1 MEALVV
7 QEQLQHNPPVDQM
20 VEQVLQQEQNLLQQQ
35 HQQDQEVFLV
45 ELQAVVDQVPIMELQ
60 EVLVQEM
67 QVLVMV
73 VLEQQIVVQVVV
85 DQELMVHRVMVGTVD
100 QVW

>member
-1 MEALVV
+1 MEVLVV
-7 QEQLQHNPPVDQM
+7 QEQLQHNRPVDQM

-45 ELQAVVDQVPIMELQ
+45 ELQAVVEEVPILELQ

-73 VLEQQIVVQVVV
+73 VLEQQTVVQVVV
-85 DQELMVHRVMVGTVD
+85 DQELMVHRVMVEMVD

>member
-1 MEALVV
+1 MEVLVV
-7 QEQLQHNPPVDQM
+7 QEQLQHNRPVDQM
-20 VEQVLQQEQNLLQQQ
+20 VGPVLQQEQNLLQQQ
-35 HQQDQEVFLV
+35 HQQDQEVSLV
-45 ELQAVVDQVPIMELQ
+45 ELQAVVEEVPILELQ

-73 VLEQQIVVQVVV
+73 VLEQQTVVQVVV
-85 DQELMVHRVMVGTVD
+85 DQELMVHRVMVETVD

>member
-1 MEALVV
+1 MLVV
-7 QEQLQHNPPVDQM
+7 QEQLQHNRPVDQM

-45 ELQAVVDQVPIMELQ
+45 ELQAVVEEVPILELQ

-73 VLEQQIVVQVVV
+73 VLEQQTVVQVVV
-85 DQELMVHRVMVGTVD
+85 DQELMVHRVMVETVD

>member
-1 MEALVV
+1 MEVLVV
-7 QEQLQHNPPVDQM
+7 QEQLQHNRPVDQM

-45 ELQAVVDQVPIMELQ
+45 ELQAVVEEVPILELQ

-73 VLEQQIVVQVVV
+73 VLEQQTVVQVVV
-85 DQELMVHRVMVGTVD
+85 DQELMVHRVMVETVD